1 MEFKVGDRVGLDAF
15 MEHFPSFGREP
26 RLFKGLSVHSVDEL
40 NYIEESFLFGTVSVV
55 QNNKALIAWDEN
67 THYSIKELVEFVT
80 DKLISFEFLVPED
93 ELKNRF
99 KIQKDKV
106 NLAQDELTLLFKEL
120 QEVYS
125 KIEKVDTLHFPLKQF
140 RGTSCLIDF
149 MNQAGWSS
157 SSLNC

>member
-15 MEHFPSFGREP
+15 IEDYPSFGREP
-26 RLFKGLSVHSVDEL
+26 ILFKGLSVHSVDEL
-40 NYIEESFLFGTVSVV
+40 NYIEESFLFGTVSIV
-55 QNNKALIAWDEN
+55 QNNKALVIWDEN
-67 THYSIKELVEFVT
+67 THHSIKELVKFVT
-80 DKLISFEFLVPED
+80 DKLISFEFLVPEA

-99 KIQKDKV
+99 KVQKDKV
-106 NLAQDELTLLFKEL
+106 KIAQDELTLLFKEL

-140 RGTSCLIDF
+140 KGASCLRDFIDD
-149 MNQAGWSS
+149 AGWSS